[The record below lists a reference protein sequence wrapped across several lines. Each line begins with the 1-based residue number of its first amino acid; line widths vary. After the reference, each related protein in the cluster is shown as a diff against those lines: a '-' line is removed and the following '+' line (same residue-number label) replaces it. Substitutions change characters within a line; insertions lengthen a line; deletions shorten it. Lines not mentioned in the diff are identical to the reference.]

1 MCVVDTSMGSSG
13 PHVSCHAKIYII
25 LKQHMPYGHSRGHR
39 IPITGG
45 S

>member
-25 LKQHMPYGHSRGHR
+25 LKQHMSHMFTAEDIEFP
-39 IPITGG
+39 
-45 S
+45 